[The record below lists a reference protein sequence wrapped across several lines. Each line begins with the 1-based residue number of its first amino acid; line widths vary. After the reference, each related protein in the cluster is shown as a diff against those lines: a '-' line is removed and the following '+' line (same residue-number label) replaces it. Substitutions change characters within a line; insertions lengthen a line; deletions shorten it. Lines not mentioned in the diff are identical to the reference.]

1 MRDLADMHRAVDD
14 YLRTRRAL
22 GFKLKRDA
30 HFLVDFIAYLQAANA
45 GAITTDAAV
54 AWATLPAG
62 ADPSWWG
69 TRLSV
74 VRSFARWLAAFE
86 PDTEV
91 PPADLLPVRS
101 QRAEPYPYTDADI
114 TALMRAAR
122 GIPTPLCAATHETL
136 IGLLAVTGMRIGE
149 AIGLDRS
156 DVDWAEGLMV
166 VRQAKFD
173 KSRELVLHPSTI
185 EALGLYAAL
194 RDRHHSQPTTPAFF
208 VSVPG
213 TRLIYANV
221 QRRFHRLA
229 AQVGLQPRSVRCRPR
244 IHDLRHRFAVN
255 TLLHWYR
262 DGADVAAR
270 LPQLSTYLGHVAPAN
285 TYWYL
290 RAAPELLALA
300 AQRLE
305 AVGGPRR

>member
-1 MRDLADMHRAVDD
+1 VSDLADMRRAVDD

-22 GFKLKRDA
+22 GFKLVRDA
-30 HFLVDFIAYLQAANA
+30 HFLDEFIAYLEAANA
-45 GAITTDAAV
+45 DAITTDAAL

-86 PDTEV
+86 PDTQV

-114 TALMRAAR
+114 VALMRAAR

-149 AIGLDRS
+149 VIGLDRS
-156 DVDWAEGLMV
+156 DVDWVEGLVV
-166 VRQAKFD
+166 VRKAKFD

-185 EALGLYAAL
+185 DALGLYTAL
-194 RDRHHSQPTTPAFF
+194 RDRHHPQPTTPAFF
-208 VSVPG
+208 VSVPERG
-213 TRLIYANV
+213 
-221 QRRFHRLA
+221 
-229 AQVGLQPRSVRCRPR
+229 
-244 IHDLRHRFAVN
+244 
-255 TLLHWYR
+255 
-262 DGADVAAR
+262 
-270 LPQLSTYLGHVAPAN
+270 
-285 TYWYL
+285 
-290 RAAPELLALA
+290 
-300 AQRLE
+300 
-305 AVGGPRR
+305 